1 MSIKPFYIM
10 PSKDPKYSESFDLQM
25 GWLELTSGGTRV
37 HNRRQLEKAIEK
49 KGLNPKDFESHLKV
63 FDFGM
68 PPHGGLGLGIARWLT
83 VICGL
88 DDIREAVMY
97 PRTPERLTP

>member
-1 MSIKPFYIM
+1 
-10 PSKDPKYSESFDLQM
+10 M

-37 HNRRQLEKAIEK
+37 HDQQELKSAIEV
-49 KGLNPKDFESHLKV
+49 KGYNPIAFESHLNV
-63 FDFGM
+63 FGYGM
-68 PPHGGLGLGIARWLT
+68 PPHAGFGLGIARWITFL
-83 VICGL
+83 CGL